1 MSALQTVD
9 EFCRDNGLS
18 RPMFYKLRRQ
28 GKAPRIT
35 KVGKLTRVSAEAAAE
50 WRSRM
55 ERETQQATLR
65 ERATRNH
72 HPTANCQMA
81 SAGLEGARA

>member
-35 KVGKLTRVSAEAAAE
+35 KLGKLTRISSEAAAE
-50 WRSRM
+50 WRRRM
-55 ERETQQATLR
+55 EHET
-65 ERATRNH
+65 
-72 HPTANCQMA
+72 A
-81 SAGLEGARA
+81 SPSGAR

>member
-1 MSALQTVD
+1 MSIEQGRKVWPFTNGESVMSALQTVD

-35 KVGKLTRVSAEAAAE
+35 KLGKLTRISAEAAAE
-50 WRSRM
+50 WRRRM
-55 ERETQQATLR
+55 EHETVAP
-65 ERATRNH
+65 A
-72 HPTANCQMA
+72 
-81 SAGLEGARA
+81 GAR

>member
-35 KVGKLTRVSAEAAAE
+35 KLGKLTRVLKTNY
-50 WRSRM
+50 RRKI
-55 ERETQQATLR
+55 
-65 ERATRNH
+65 
-72 HPTANCQMA
+72 
-81 SAGLEGARA
+81 